1 MSDVKKKFENLKDKA
16 EGTIQENVGK
26 VTGNKEMEMKGKLK
40 VKVVE
45 TKEKVSDLKDDV
57 LNKINEKMDGSDK
70 K

>member
-1 MSDVKKKFENLKDKA
+1 MSDAKKKFENFKDKA

-26 VTGNKEMEMKGKLK
+26 ATGNKEMEMKGKIK

-57 LNKINEKMDGSDK
+57 LDKLNHKIDKSDHK
-70 K
+70 

>member
-1 MSDVKKKFENLKDKA
+1 MSDIKKKFENFKDKA

-57 LNKINEKMDGSDK
+57 LNKINDKMDGSDK